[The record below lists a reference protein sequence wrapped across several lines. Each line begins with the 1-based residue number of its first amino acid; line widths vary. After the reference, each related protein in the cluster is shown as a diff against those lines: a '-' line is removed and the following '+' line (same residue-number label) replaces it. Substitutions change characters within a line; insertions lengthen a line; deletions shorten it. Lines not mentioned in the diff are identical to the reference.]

1 MTAPAALSHA
11 SDTRSVEILDRVRHA
26 FAEKGF
32 DGASMQDLAR
42 AAGMSVGNF
51 YRYFPSKAAI
61 VEGLI
66 HRDLAEIEAA
76 FAAVMGSPDPL
87 DALRAILAERVNE
100 DCPADGQIWAE
111 ITAAALRKPEIGA
124 VAQKMEDEIA
134 GYMMAV
140 FARITGLP
148 LAEAHSRFRAQ
159 ATLIVMLVKAAAMQP
174 AQEPETRSHLSAL
187 ILRTIDRTLGEVV
200 ASAVKG

>member
-1 MTAPAALSHA
+1 MTASASLSHHA
-11 SDTRSVEILDRVRHA
+11 DTRSVEILDRVRHA

-66 HRDLAEIEAA
+66 RRDLSEIEAT
-76 FAAVMGSPDPL
+76 FASVMGSPDPL
-87 DALRAILAERVNE
+87 TALRATLAERVQE
-100 DCPADGQIWAE
+100 DCAADGQIWAE

-124 VAQKMEDEIA
+124 VAKQMEDEITN
-134 GYMMAV
+134 YMLAV
-140 FARITGLP
+140 FARITGMSDT
-148 LAEAHSRFRAQ
+148 ECRIRFTAQ
-159 ATLIVMLVKAAAMQP
+159 AKLIVMLVKAAAMQP
-174 AQEPETRSHLSAL
+174 DHEPALRANLSAL
-187 ILRTIDRTLGEVV
+187 LLRTIDRTLDEVV
-200 ASAVKG
+200 ASALKG